1 MTFNTANLHLVP
13 GASGDLIYKYDAGSD
28 TMATVIADG
37 YFNNVDDAIN
47 LTVDD
52 RIYCDC
58 VDGNLVLKV
67 SAISVAGVVTTQFAG
82 GNLPIQTAATG
93 TEAALSAALGAGFME
108 FGTSI
113 ATATRYVLPTPYAG
127 AEFMA
132 RRVDSGTQPMEFDAG
147 GSGATTVVYDN
158 TGNRRITSRYE
169 GESFHVVG
177 SAAARWRLYGANF
190 RSSGSEDLGGGASVF
205 IAGT

>member
-1 MTFNTANLHLVP
+1 MTFNVANLHLVP

-28 TMATVIADG
+28 TMATVIANG
-37 YFNNVDDAIN
+37 FFNNVDDAIN

-58 VDGNLVLKV
+58 TDGNMVLKV
-67 SAISVAGVVTTQFAG
+67 SAISAAGVVTTQFAG
-82 GNLPIQTAATG
+82 GNLPILTAATG
-93 TEAALSAALGAGFME
+93 TDATLSAALGIGFLE

-113 ATATRYVLPTPYAG
+113 STATRYVLPTPYAG
-127 AEFMA
+127 AEVIA
-132 RRVDSGTQPMEFDAG
+132 RRIDSGTQPMEFDAG
-147 GSGATTVVYDN
+147 GSGATSIVFDN
-158 TGNRRITSRYE
+158 FGNRRITSRYE
-169 GESFHVVG
+169 GESFHVVA
-177 SAAARWRLYGANF
+177 SAATRWRLYGANF